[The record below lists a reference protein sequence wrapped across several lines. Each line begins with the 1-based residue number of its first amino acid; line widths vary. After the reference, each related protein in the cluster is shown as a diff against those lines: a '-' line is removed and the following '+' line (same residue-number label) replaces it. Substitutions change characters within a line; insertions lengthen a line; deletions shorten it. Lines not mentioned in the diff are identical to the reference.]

1 MNGEAEPPVGRGTNV
16 GPVED
21 VITTAIALVT
31 NRLAPREAVT
41 ILATL
46 APTAVR
52 AAPAVLGR
60 QPDQAAGRAA
70 VLAALAAEV
79 GRADDDEGQRR
90 RVVGDLMA
98 VARALGHT
106 DAGAPDQPGGA

>member
-1 MNGEAEPPVGRGTNV
+1 MGSGGEP

-31 NRLAPREAVT
+31 GRLAPREAVT

-52 AAPAVLGR
+52 AAPALVER
-60 QPDQAAGRAA
+60 RADQAASRAA
-70 VLAALAAEV
+70 VLVTLAAEV
-79 GRADDDEGQRR
+79 GAADDDDRQRR
-90 RVVGDLMA
+90 RVFGDLMM
-98 VARALGHT
+98 VARALGHA
-106 DAGAPDQPGGA
+106 DGPGDQPEG

>member
-1 MNGEAEPPVGRGTNV
+1 VDDDPSP

-46 APTAVR
+46 APRAVR
-52 AAPAVLGR
+52 AAPALR
-60 QPDQAAGRAA
+60 DARPDQAAHRRA
-70 VLAALAAEV
+70 VLQALTTEV
-79 GRADDDEGQRR
+79 SAADDDPRQRR
-90 RVVGDLMA
+90 RVVADLRA
-98 VARALGHT
+98 VADSLGAT
-106 DAGAPDQPGGA
+106 DEAARPDDQPAAG